1 MLGSRSPS
9 TDIATNIQL
18 QVINVSGEDHII
30 VESHVGA
37 NNYRK
42 KMGSK
47 TKMYHVNMLKKYIAR
62 EHKVDVVHTSI
73 KDDATIA
80 VAITQ
85 SSGKYQT

>member
-18 QVINVSGEDHII
+18 QVINVSGEDHILWT
-30 VESHVGA
+30 VVWEPTTTE
-37 NNYRK
+37 K

-47 TKMYHVNMLKKYIAR
+47 TKMYHLNMLKKYIAR